1 MERLPGTT
9 VRLPD
14 PKDPRA
20 VWETEL
26 REHRELLRR
35 TTYNHREASAH
46 GGYDGTETGE
56 DELVLQEEITY
67 PPLIALSARNPPNA
81 VQGPS
86 GWIYHSKT
94 FGFLRPSD
102 SPRRLAIWIVESPLF
117 DPVILITILVNCCTM
132 AWASPLD
139 EPGTE
144 KQAFLAMAEPIFLY
158 IFTFE
163 LVTKMIAYGVVGHEH
178 SYLRDPWC
186 QLDFVVVSSV
196 WLPILLPSLFGN
208 MNGQALRALRPL
220 RALKR
225 VPGMPVLVGS
235 IFKSLPALANVGGIA
250 AFFFII
256 YAIVGVELFKGVLH
270 YRCAD
275 PMVLTLASQSE
286 RISRSRHLLQGTGAQ
301 PSAPGFTLAW
311 TGQPLA
317 TAAPPLA
324 AARTARRA
332 AAWAAGRRA
341 LRGGSSGGGSS
352 GSILERSDRGSGD
365 GYFEEEGEGE
375 PLSIDEQIAG
385 YDSGTFCTSLGD
397 TDTCA
402 ESGETCYYFEQNP
415 GGGTISF
422 DNALMAMLPIMQA
435 VTADTWTD
443 PMFAAMD
450 AFSYTA
456 WFYFVSAIV
465 IGGMF
470 VVNLFLAVI
479 FDEFMR
485 AQATEDAEREVTKK
499 VRESAGDVLDV
510 DELAIAELI
519 KSRRG
524 RRQDAN
530 SCMICDCTPEH
541 GGCCGWRASLS
552 DTMNSP
558 TMGNVSTGFVI
569 FNLAVMCMPY
579 AGQPDWWGELVELL
593 GEFVTWVFIVE
604 MFLKLL
610 GMGCRAYWI
619 DNWNALDGVIVSL
632 SIAEMAI
639 TVLLADTGVNISFLR
654 MLRLLRLLRL
664 LKAWPGLYKI
674 VMAFAKAIP
683 QISNLFVL
691 MLLVMSIFALLGM
704 QAFGGIPEISADSRW
719 HFDYFY
725 NAMLTVFGVFSGGW
739 VDAFQVV
746 AAQMG
751 VVAAA
756 AFFLPCLIIGFFI
769 ILNLFVA
776 ILLEAFAGDDEDE
789 EEEEGGEKAA
799 EGNVAEAVE
808 VPEVEA
814 KAIKPSP
821 PLHVLKQVLPEE
833 EIEKLIPVLSPER
846 GSPVGSLGA
855 SSFPRRRNRDSA
867 EDLELA
873 TEKELL
879 VPSLPALE
887 GVSLGLFGPESK
899 LRKFCQWLSCHPHFD
914 TLTILL
920 IVVSSTCLAIDLPRL
935 DPDSATKASLDQL
948 NLWLTGFFVL
958 EMLLKIVAKGFLF
971 VPDAYLRSG
980 WNVLDFVIVLISILG
995 LLADL
1000 VPAFGQLKS
1009 LRILRVL
1016 RPLRLLQRNAGMK
1029 TIIMSLIETLPSIV
1043 EVSAVV
1049 LVFHIVFSILG
1060 MMLFS
1065 GAWGACTDPSI
1076 TVRTECTPEGAARRA
1091 LAQLGAAGPYP
1102 TSANVSWPA
1111 ISEDYTASRV
1121 AIVVLDKS
1129 SAPTAPTVAGSASAP
1144 PLPPPRL
1151 PHDLV
1156 PSPLPLRTAA
1166 EGGDLVDPLDP
1177 IEAKR
1182 RAIACG
1188 KALNVLRRE
1197 LAVSHWRGRVTAN
1210 KHGPDQEK
1218 RRRERQRQRLLKGGG
1233 GGGSNEDEE
1242 QESDLPVHW
1251 LNPAFGSFDDFGS
1264 AMLVL
1269 YVALTGDGWD
1279 AFMFQGMDVVGVDV
1293 APERNDAS
1301 ANSIFFL
1308 LWIVIGTFVS
1318 ANLFVGAI
1326 VDNFTRL
1333 QSEADGSAL
1342 MSDEQQQWVQAMK
1355 ASNSNPNKGRREPT
1369 FGPQRVFFLLV
1380 TSREFE
1386 YFVFGVIV
1394 LNIAWMALDYDRI
1407 VENEPYNWMYETGL
1421 VAFTYFYFFEFALKI
1436 CGLGCGGYFGDGW
1449 CRFDF
1454 FLVCVAAGDM
1464 YLNELMQL
1472 LPLPPTLLRV
1482 LRIARVLRILQLLK
1496 SLKGVRD
1503 LVMTLVF
1510 AFPALCNVGLLLGIV
1525 MFMYAVLGINVFTY
1539 VQRGETINEHRNFET
1554 LGNAFITLF
1563 QCLTGDGWSSIMD
1576 DAMINEE
1583 RGCDPKP
1590 LDGSPSD
1597 CGSPLAL
1604 PYFVSFVIV
1613 GNFIFLN
1620 LVVAVIIDNFTAL
1633 GKQNPDLVSASDILD
1648 FKDAWGLYDPDAD
1661 GKIPVK
1667 DLPDLLMGLRPPL
1680 GLLGSSLL
1688 SGTNPRAKVLRFC
1701 LTLQLHQRDGMI
1713 EFKTTLDALIK
1724 KNYDSKNI
1732 EYLPPEISET
1742 RAQGPPKMTPR
1753 RRGMASV
1760 YAEELIADGVINF
1773 KRRKGIPVSAK
1784 PPSPDRRSASPSIFE
1799 ILGEGKLTSVHSISP
1814 LGPGYREEI
1823 MHKYRNANSFSPETV
1838 ARMAERR
1845 EMIKE
1850 KAAEAFEEAGA
1861 NARSKLEVDV
1871 QAEAETVAAAAIEAT
1886 PASKRPRPAPNL
1898 VPRVANTPTR
1908 ARSLPPSSSNKHSY
1922 SPPRPVAP
1930 SPDMLKPQLNAAML
1944 PRHLAKKI
1952 LLPVGEGGSGAATDR
1967 APGTVDETPMP
1978 RGASTDRMRFKAI
1991 TPSHGGPSTPSPGTG
2006 SNPRSGANRSPPMA
2020 GGAAAVA
2027 YDGVRPRSTTPPSAM
2042 PSGVSPPSAM
2052 PSAGSRRPGCELPRP
2067 SSLPAPS
2074 RTPQPLGNFKPVAEG
2089 KL

>member
-1 MERLPGTT
+1 
-9 VRLPD
+9 
-14 PKDPRA
+14 
-20 VWETEL
+20 
-26 REHRELLRR
+26 
-35 TTYNHREASAH
+35 
-46 GGYDGTETGE
+46 
-56 DELVLQEEITY
+56 
-67 PPLIALSARNPPNA
+67 
-81 VQGPS
+81 
-86 GWIYHSKT
+86 
-94 FGFLRPSD
+94 
-102 SPRRLAIWIVESPLF
+102 
-117 DPVILITILVNCCTM
+117 M

-270 YRCAD
+270 YR
-275 PMVLTLASQSE
+275 
-286 RISRSRHLLQGTGAQ
+286 
-301 PSAPGFTLAW
+301 
-311 TGQPLA
+311 
-317 TAAPPLA
+317 
-324 AARTARRA
+324 
-332 AAWAAGRRA
+332 
-341 LRGGSSGGGSS
+341 GGSSGGGSS

-385 YDSGTFCTSLGD
+385 YDSGTFCKSLGD

-499 VRESAGDVLDV
+499 VRESADDALDV

-632 SIAEMAI
+632 SIAEMVI

-691 MLLVMSIFALLGM
+691 MFLVMSIFALLGM

-776 ILLEAFAGDDEDE
+776 ILLEAFAGDEEE

-821 PLHVLKQVLPEE
+821 PLHVLLQVLPEE

-846 GSPVGSLGA
+846 GSPVGSLDA

-867 EDLELA
+867 EDFELA

-948 NLWLTGFFVL
+948 NLWLTGSFVL

-971 VPDAYLRSG
+971 APDAYLRSG

-1076 TVRTECTPEGAARRA
+1076 T
-1091 LAQLGAAGPYP
+1091 
-1102 TSANVSWPA
+1102 
-1111 ISEDYTASRV
+1111 
-1121 AIVVLDKS
+1121 
-1129 SAPTAPTVAGSASAP
+1129 
-1144 PLPPPRL
+1144 
-1151 PHDLV
+1151 
-1156 PSPLPLRTAA
+1156 TAA
-1166 EGGDLVDPLDP
+1166 EGDDLVDPLDP

-1188 KALNVLRRE
+1188 KALNVLR
-1197 LAVSHWRGRVTAN
+1197 
-1210 KHGPDQEK
+1210 
-1218 RRRERQRQRLLKGGG
+1218 
-1233 GGGSNEDEE
+1233 
-1242 QESDLPVHW
+1242 
-1251 LNPAFGSFDDFGS
+1251 
-1264 AMLVL
+1264 
-1269 YVALTGDGWD
+1269 DGWD

-1333 QSEADGSAL
+1333 QSVADGSAL

-1407 VENEPYNWMYETGL
+1407 VENEPYNRMYETGL

-1539 VQRGETINEHRNFET
+1539 VRRGETINEHRNFET

-1713 EFKTTLDALIK
+1713 EFKKTLDALIK

-1799 ILGEGKLTSVHSISP
+1799 ILGEGKLTSVNSISP

-1871 QAEAETVAAAAIEAT
+1871 QAEAETT
-1886 PASKRPRPAPNL
+1886 
-1898 VPRVANTPTR
+1898 
-1908 ARSLPPSSSNKHSY
+1908 
-1922 SPPRPVAP
+1922 
-1930 SPDMLKPQLNAAML
+1930 
-1944 PRHLAKKI
+1944 
-1952 LLPVGEGGSGAATDR
+1952 
-1967 APGTVDETPMP
+1967 
-1978 RGASTDRMRFKAI
+1978 
-1991 TPSHGGPSTPSPGTG
+1991 
-2006 SNPRSGANRSPPMA
+2006 
-2020 GGAAAVA
+2020 
-2027 YDGVRPRSTTPPSAM
+2027 
-2042 PSGVSPPSAM
+2042 
-2052 PSAGSRRPGCELPRP
+2052 
-2067 SSLPAPS
+2067 
-2074 RTPQPLGNFKPVAEG
+2074 LGNFKPVAEG